1 MCRLIKTF
9 INVIIVFSLIIPP
22 KNDTFV
28 SCNMAAKVLHISVQ
42 TPAKSVR
49 GGVLSSLVSITY
61 DSNPCFSMP
70 GKARFRV
77 SAPIHGNA

>member
-9 INVIIVFSLIIPP
+9 INVIIVISLIIPP

-28 SCNMAAKVLHISVQ
+28 SCNMTAKVLHISIQ
-42 TPAKSVR
+42 TPVKPAR

-61 DSNPCFSMP
+61 DSNLCFSKL
-70 GKARFRV
+70 GKAGFCV
-77 SAPIHGNA
+77 SVPFQGNA